1 MGVWERTTMRQGV
14 AAIGMCSWDR
24 FLVTDRYPGPG
35 EYAIVRHQFEQSGG
49 TTSNL
54 CAALTM
60 LGVPALLASRVGG
73 DPEGRQL
80 IEVLGESGCD
90 VSHVVTD
97 PASRTDTAYIVISGS
112 GDATD
117 RTIYWI
123 QGAKP
128 KFGDPLPV
136 AELLDHR
143 WLVVDVDD
151 ARLRSF
157 WLDQPAHNSPRT
169 RLIGPLTYL
178 VEMDPAGG
186 LEHALRF
193 DYAIG
198 NARELL
204 YLTGA
209 ANLNDACE
217 VVRASLPGQA
227 CQAVFVSQGAA
238 ESLAIREGGIT
249 SVPTFPIDV
258 IDTTGAGDA
267 FAAGCIWGLIDC
279 LDDREILRR
288 GNALGGLACRALGAR
303 AGLPT
308 QAEVLQLLN
317 AEKAVP

>member
-1 MGVWERTTMRQGV
+1 MRQGV

-24 FLVTDRYPGPG
+24 FLVTDAYPGPG

-49 TTSNL
+49 TTSNI
-54 CAALTM
+54 CAALAT

-73 DPEGRQL
+73 DPEGRAL
-80 IEVLGESGCD
+80 IEALAETGCD
-90 VSHVVTD
+90 VEHVVAD
-97 PASRTDTAYIVISGS
+97 PASQSDTAYIVISGS
-112 GDATD
+112 GSATD

-128 KFGDPLPV
+128 SFGDPLPV

-143 WLVVDVDD
+143 WLIVDVDD
-151 ARLRSF
+151 ERLRSF

-178 VEMDPAGG
+178 VEMDPAAG
-186 LEHALRF
+186 LEHLLRF
-193 DYAIG
+193 DFAIG

-209 ANLNDACE
+209 SSLKAACE
-217 VVRASLPGQA
+217 LVRESLPGQA
-227 CQAVFVSQGAA
+227 CQAVFVSQGAG
-238 ESLAIREGGIT
+238 ESLAIRERAIT
-249 SVPTFPIDV
+249 SAPAFPVDV
-258 IDTTGAGDA
+258 LDTTGAGDA
-267 FAAGCIWGLIDC
+267 FAAGCVWGLIDS
-279 LDDREILRR
+279 LDDQEILRR

-308 QAEVLQLLN
+308 RAEALDLMST
-317 AEKAVP
+317 EGAVP